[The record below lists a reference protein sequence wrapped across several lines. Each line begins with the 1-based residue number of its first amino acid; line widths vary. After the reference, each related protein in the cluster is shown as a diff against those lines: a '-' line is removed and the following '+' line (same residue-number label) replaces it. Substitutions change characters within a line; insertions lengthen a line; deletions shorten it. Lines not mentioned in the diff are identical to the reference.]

1 MSTLS
6 LVLIYRT
13 IVMRYLILFIFLLFA
28 SQISASSNTDSDSL
42 FIYMETLS
50 EKKQADTLKS
60 IIVKNIFR
68 DPKTTFIYVNKFSTL
83 PEVSRDS
90 VYMCLSNYWMGMIYE
105 IFGDYQKAIDYDF
118 KSLEIAEK
126 INNRK
131 LIAITLNNIGLV
143 YSYQEV
149 YHEKALV
156 YFRKY
161 LEISRLTN
169 NSKDVM
175 GAYLN
180 IGMLYQR
187 MFEHDSSGYY
197 YQLAYELATT
207 LDDKRNKALAYSVLG
222 TNEKEKG
229 NDELFFDYSRKA
241 MRIFKDEGYL
251 IDLAALYYDMSVWFK
266 NNNQTDSALLYS
278 TNMLDIATEYDLT
291 TYELKA
297 LLNISEVYS
306 NNGDYNKAYENL
318 NNYLMLKD
326 STDSQETKEKLA
338 QLQTIYEVEIKDKE
352 IENLKI
358 TKRLQSRKEL
368 FYLFFIITVIIVS
381 VIIIISF
388 VLKRRK
394 DRLVS
399 KQRIIIHE
407 NEKEL
412 AKLELE
418 KSKANEKELETK
430 LAFKTRQL
438 TTHAV
443 SMMQKNK
450 LMHELLGSI
459 KKVSMNADDAQKK
472 EIQILQ
478 QQIKRSL
485 NVEKDWDLFKMYFEQ
500 VNKDFFVKLLKRVP
514 SLSSNDLRLSALIRL
529 NMNIK
534 EAAAVFNVEPASVKS
549 ARYRLRKKLALDQ
562 EDDLYEYMSK
572 V

>member
-1 MSTLS
+1 MKN
-6 LVLIYRT
+6 VIA
-13 IVMRYLILFIFLLFA
+13 LLFFVFILQLNMFA
-28 SQISASSNTDSDSL
+28 DDNIDSL
-42 FIYMETLS
+42 FIHIETLS
-50 EKKQADTLKS
+50 EKKQADTLKK

-68 DPKTTFIYVNKFSTL
+68 DPKTTFVYVNKFKTL
-83 PEVSRDS
+83 PEVGRDS
-90 VYMCLSNYWMGMIYE
+90 MLLCLSNYWMGMIYE

-143 YSYQEV
+143 YSYQDV
-149 YHEKALV
+149 YHEKALE

-161 LEISRLTN
+161 LKISKLTN
-169 NSKDVM
+169 NNNDVM

-187 MFEHDSSGYY
+187 MREHDSSGYY
-197 YQLAYELATT
+197 YELAYELATT
-207 LDDKRNKALAYSVLG
+207 LDDKRNKALAFSVLG

-229 NDELFFDYSRKA
+229 NDKLFFDYSRKA
-241 MRIFKDEGYL
+241 LQIFKDEGYL
-251 IDLAALYYDMSVWFK
+251 IDLAALYYDMSIWFK
-266 NNNQTDSALLYS
+266 ENNQTDSALLYS
-278 TNMLDIATEYDLT
+278 INMLDIATEYDLT
-291 TYELKA
+291 TYEQKA

-306 NNGDYNKAYENL
+306 NNGDYQKAYENL

-326 STDSQETKEKLA
+326 STDYHETKEKLA

-358 TKRLQSRKEL
+358 TERLQNRKEM
-368 FYLFFIITVIIVS
+368 FYLLLIVVVIFVS
-381 VIIIISF
+381 LIIIYSIII
-388 VLKRRK
+388 KRRK
-394 DRLVS
+394 DKLVS
-399 KQRIIIHE
+399 RQKFIIHE
-407 NEKEL
+407 KEKEL
-412 AKLELE
+412 AELALE

-450 LMHELLGSI
+450 LMHELSESMV
-459 KKVSMNADDAQKK
+459 KVSKYVNDDQKN
-472 EIQILQ
+472 EIRKLQ

-485 NVEKDWDLFKMYFEQ
+485 NVEKDWELFKMYFEQ
-500 VNKDFFVKLLKRVP
+500 VNKDFFTNLLSKVP
-514 SLSSNDLRLSALIRL
+514 SLSSNDLRLSALIKL

-534 EAAAVFNVEPASVKS
+534 EAASVFNVEPASVKS
-549 ARYRLRKKLALDQ
+549 ARYRLRKKLGLEQ

>member
-1 MSTLS
+1 MPTLS

-13 IVMRYLILFIFLLFA
+13 VVMRYLILLMFLLFA

-42 FIYMETLS
+42 FVYMETLS

-60 IIVKNIFR
+60 FIVRNIFK

-105 IFGDYQKAIDYDF
+105 LFGDYQKAIEYDF
-118 KSLEIAEK
+118 KSLEIAK
-126 INNRK
+126 MIDNKK
-131 LIAITLNNIGLV
+131 LIAISLNNIGLV
-143 YSYQEV
+143 YSNQEP
-149 YHEKALV
+149 YFDKALI
-156 YFRKY
+156 YFKEY
-161 LEISRLTN
+161 LKISKEADHATEI
-169 NSKDVM
+169 M
-175 GAYLN
+175 GANMN
-180 IGMLYQR
+180 IGMMFQR
-187 MFEHDSSGYY
+187 MQQFDSAEYY
-197 YQLAYELATT
+197 YNIGFDLAEKLDNKHHMALSYSFLAEIE
-207 LDDKRNKALAYSVLG
+207 NV
-222 TNEKEKG
+222 KG
-229 NDELFFDYSRKA
+229 NNEMYREYVYNA
-241 MRIFKDEGYL
+241 MRILKKEGYL
-251 IDLAALYYDMSVWFK
+251 IDLAALYYDISAWFLE
-266 NNNQTDSALLYS
+266 NNNTDSALYYS
-278 TNMLDIATEYDLT
+278 NAMYDIASEF
-291 TYELKA
+291 ELGMYKQNA
-297 LLNISEVYS
+297 LLRLSDIYIDKKLYDK
-306 NNGDYNKAYENL
+306 GYY
-318 NNYLMLKD
+318 YLKEYIELKD
-326 STDSQETKEKLA
+326 SITSQETKEKLA

-368 FYLFFIITVIIVS
+368 FYLFFIIAVIIVS
-381 VIIIISF
+381 AIIIISF

-399 KQRIIIHE
+399 RQRIIIHE

-412 AKLELE
+412 AKLEL
-418 KSKANEKELETK
+418 KNSKANEKELETK

-459 KKVSMNADDAQKK
+459 KKVSKNADDAQKK
-472 EIQILQ
+472 EIQNLQ

-500 VNKDFFVKLLKRVP
+500 VNKDFFAKLLKRVP

-534 EAAAVFNVEPASVKS
+534 EAASVFNVEPASVKS
-549 ARYRLRKKLALDQ
+549 ARYRLRKKLELDQ
-562 EDDLYEYMSK
+562 EDDLYEYMRK